1 MVADVHRVLMRGGVF
16 MYPWDQREPN
26 KPGKLRLMYEA
37 NPMGFLVEQAGGQ
50 AIDGKQRI
58 LEIKPTALHQRV
70 SVMLGA
76 AEEIERLHTYHLA

>member
-1 MVADVHRVLMRGGVF
+1 
-16 MYPWDQREPN
+16 
-26 KPGKLRLMYEA
+26 MYEA

-58 LEIKPTALHQRV
+58 LDIKPTALHQRV